1 MSKLVI
7 VESPAKAKNI
17 KGYLGRGYDVIASMG
32 HVRDLPAAR
41 LSVDIANDF
50 EPNYAVIKGKENF
63 VKDLKIQAANIINT
77 MTPGD
82 VYQTLTTR
90 HPSAESRRYLYKVN
104 TAQKSYRRR

>member
-1 MSKLVI
+1 MLFRSLFGWVATKEDCDDV
-7 VESPAKAKNI
+7 KN
-17 KGYLGRGYDVIASMG
+17 
-32 HVRDLPAAR
+32 
-41 LSVDIANDF
+41 F
-50 EPNYAVIKGKENF
+50 EWAG
-63 VKDLKIQAANIINT
+63 NIINT

>member
-1 MSKLVI
+1 MPQVRGLKNPERKQNMSKLVI

-50 EPNYAVIKGKENF
+50 V
-63 VKDLKIQAANIINT
+63 
-77 MTPGD
+77 
-82 VYQTLTTR
+82 
-90 HPSAESRRYLYKVN
+90 
-104 TAQKSYRRR
+104 